1 MTEGG
6 AASRRGLSQAEA
18 AQRLAAEGPNELPQP
33 ARRTLWRIA
42 LEVAR
47 EPMFQL
53 LVAAGALYLVMGDG
67 GEAAM
72 LLAFVAMTMAITIT
86 QEQRTE
92 RVLEALRDLTSPRG
106 LVLREGERV
115 RIAGREVVRGDLLLL
130 ADGDRVAADGWLL
143 EANDLRVDESLLTGE
158 SVPVDKRVAVAGP
171 SDAALPARPK
181 DQAGTT
187 ADAEPGADAGDGSD
201 AAGRVYAG
209 TLVVGGQGL
218 AEVRATGARSEIGR
232 IGLSLRTIDA
242 SISPLARQTRQWVRG
257 FSALGLAVS
266 LTATVIHGLMRGD
279 WVAALLAGIT
289 LAMSMLPQE
298 FLLILTV
305 FMAMGA
311 WRMARQQ
318 VLARRANSI
327 ETLGAC
333 TVLCTDKTGTL
344 TLNRMQVAELRSA
357 AGAVA
362 RFAAGADAEVGDE
375 VGGAISQEIGQEIGD
390 AAIVGPDGANVRR
403 DAGLD
408 ALLRAATLA
417 SERDAV
423 DPMERALHALAARR
437 LREPPAPAGA
447 TLIDEYGLSAELPAM
462 THVWQLPGQADRQAA
477 IKGAPEAVLALCRLA
492 PDLQAEALA
501 QAQAMA
507 RQGQRVL
514 AVAQARHGG
523 STRPDTPAGFEW
535 RYLGLVGLSDPL
547 RPSVPAAVRECRA
560 AGIRLAMIT
569 GDHGATALAI
579 AEAAGLDV
587 SAGVVTGPELAALD
601 EAGWQAVVQR
611 CNVFARVRPEQK
623 LRLVEVLQA
632 QGQVVGMTGDGVN
645 DAPSLKAAH
654 IGIAMGARGTDVARE
669 AASLVLLDDDFG
681 AIVHAVRLGRRI
693 DDNLRKAMAFVLAVH
708 VPIAGLTLMPLLL
721 GWPLVFMPVH
731 IAFLEL
737 LIDPVCSIV
746 FEAESEE
753 HDVMQRPPRDPRAP
767 LLSMSL
773 LVFSLI
779 QGALVLAVIG
789 VFHAAMT
796 LQGVPPAAA
805 RAATFTALVA
815 ANVALI
821 LVNRSLG
828 GRLWRALTRPN
839 PLLGRL
845 LLATLALWAVV
856 LVVPVVRQLFAFDP
870 VEPAWLAAGLGLGVV
885 LLPLLHAL
893 RRLERA
899 WLQRR

>member
-1 MTEGG
+1 MTEEGD
-6 AASRRGLSQAEA
+6 ASRRGLSQAEA
-18 AQRLAAEGPNELPQP
+18 AQRLAAEGPNELPQA

-72 LLAFVAMTMAITIT
+72 LLAFVVMTMAITIT

-92 RVLEALRDLTSPRG
+92 RVLEALRDLTSPRA
-106 LVLREGERV
+106 LVLRGGERV

-171 SDAALPARPK
+171 SDAAPQARPK
-181 DQAGTT
+181 AQAGTT
-187 ADAEPGADAGDGSD
+187 AEAGPGADAGDGSD

-266 LTATVIHGLMRGD
+266 LAATLIHGLMRGD

-357 AGAVA
+357 AGGVA
-362 RFAAGADAEVGDE
+362 RFAAGVDGEAGEEIGGEDGVGLDGADA
-375 VGGAISQEIGQEIGD
+375 
-390 AAIVGPDGANVRR
+390 RR

-447 TLIDEYGLSAELPAM
+447 TLVDEYGLSAELPAM

-523 STRPDTPAGFEW
+523 SPRPDTPAGFEW
-535 RYLGLVGLSDPL
+535 HYLGLVGLSDPL

-708 VPIAGLTLMPLLL
+708 GPIAGLTLMPLLL

-870 VEPAWLAAGLGLGVV
+870 VEPAWLAAGLGLCVV